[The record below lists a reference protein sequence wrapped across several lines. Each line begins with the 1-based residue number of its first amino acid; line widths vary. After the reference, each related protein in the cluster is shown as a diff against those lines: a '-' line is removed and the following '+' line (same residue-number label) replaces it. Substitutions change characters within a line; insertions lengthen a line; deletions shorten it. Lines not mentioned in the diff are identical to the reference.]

1 MARVLLTASMVTSI
15 AVIELLDLSTVL
27 RSSVTLSVFV
37 VVVTVV
43 LVAATVPLVNPVAAE
58 PNAFAVTVI
67 PAELLEFKSIPERK
81 VVTVRSPE
89 TEPLSAIPV

>member
-27 RSSVTLSVFV
+27 RSSVTRSVFV
-37 VVVTVV
+37 MVVTVV
-43 LVAATVPLVNPVAAE
+43 LAAATVPLVNPVAAE
-58 PNAFAVTVI
+58 PNVFAVTVI

-89 TEPLSAIPV
+89 TEPLRAMPV